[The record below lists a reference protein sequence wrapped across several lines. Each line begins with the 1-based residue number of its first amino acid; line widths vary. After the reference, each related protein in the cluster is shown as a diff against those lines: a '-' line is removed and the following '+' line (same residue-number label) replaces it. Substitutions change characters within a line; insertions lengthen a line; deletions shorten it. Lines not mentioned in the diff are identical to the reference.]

1 MRCIVARYYWA
12 IRFVIKQKPEL
23 KNYLTRCRHCQIL
36 FFTHPRNARRNDLFC
51 PFGCR
56 EARRKQKST
65 ERSVAYYRSEEGK
78 DKKKE
83 LNKKRNQVK
92 DIAALT
98 PDRSVG
104 NKVEVDRRILV
115 SHIQVVISLIEGH
128 WVVLKNIKALVAK
141 ILRQHSIDLK
151 KNLFYPYHVPP

>member
-1 MRCIVARYYWA
+1 VRCIVARYYWA
-12 IRFVIKQKPEL
+12 IRFVIKQKSEL
-23 KNYLTRCRHCQIL
+23 KNYLTSCRHCQIL
-36 FFTHPRNARRNDLFC
+36 FFTHPRNIRRNDLLC

-65 ERSVAYYRSEEGK
+65 ERSVAYYRDKEGK

-83 LNKKRNQVK
+83 LNKRRNQVK
-92 DIAALT
+92 DIPAST
-98 PDRSVG
+98 TDRSVG
-104 NKVEVDRRILV
+104 NKVEADRRILL

-128 WVVLKNIKALVAK
+128 WVELKNIKALVAK

-151 KNLFYPYHVPP
+151 KNLFYQYQVAP